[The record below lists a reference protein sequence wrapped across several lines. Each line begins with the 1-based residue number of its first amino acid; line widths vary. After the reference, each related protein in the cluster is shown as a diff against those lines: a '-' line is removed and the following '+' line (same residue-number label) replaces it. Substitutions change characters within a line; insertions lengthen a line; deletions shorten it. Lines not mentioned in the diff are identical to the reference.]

1 MASKEV
7 VVKDER
13 LFDVRVVERNIRSG
27 RVTREEY
34 EAHLAKLGDA
44 KDKSAQLEADFVEG
58 VLLAAQARQARR
70 KAEAEA
76 EQIEDED

>member
-1 MASKEV
+1 MTSKEV

-34 EAHLAKLGDA
+34 EAYLAQLSDA
-44 KDKSAQLEADFVEG
+44 KDKSVQMEADFVEG

-70 KAEAEA
+70 KAGAES